1 MLIKQKAFHLLNIRI
16 QKNGS
21 IIIKD
26 KKNNL
31 EKEGFLILEDS
42 GDAGDTYD
50 YSEPYSDR
58 LTKYKNLLKKA
69 SEIGDGFINRDLRDT
84 QYIAK
89 KAKEILFQVTKNV
102 LSTSGNI
109 TDRLREDWGLVNVM
123 KELNMPKY
131 QSLGLTE
138 VEERKDGNKVTVIK
152 DWTKRNDHRHHAMD
166 ALTVA
171 FTKPS
176 YIQYLNHLNA
186 RKDENN
192 KNYSVILAIEKKRNN

>member
-1 MLIKQKAFHLLNIRI
+1 MVSFKEFNIKKGESTAFDYITSLNNEEKLNQYLTRVENAY
-16 QKNGS
+16 KTKS
-21 IIIKD
+21 I
-26 KKNNL
+26 
-31 EKEGFLILEDS
+31 S
-42 GDAGDTYD
+42 
-50 YSEPYSDR
+50 

-176 YIQYLNHLNA
+176 YIQYLNHHNA

-192 KNYSVILAIEKKRNN
+192 KNYSVI